1 VQSGYRIVECYAKT
15 STIGWH
21 NRTPISAGRFCA
33 AALTLAATLPR
44 KRHVLNLCED
54 RLSFALGLAA
64 ALLARQVSLLPPSR
78 APDVVRDILASHPE
92 SYCLADHGDLPE
104 RVPAQII
111 APWSTTHREQ
121 AAASIPAD
129 QLAVILFTSGSTGRP
144 QPHVKTWRSLVTGGR
159 NLGHE
164 LDLQPRAERCLLGTV
179 PAQHMYGLEA
189 TIMFALQNGM
199 AIHPGRPLLA
209 ADVAAA
215 LAQARMPTW
224 LVTTPAHLRSWV
236 GGDIMLSGVEGVLSA
251 TMPLPAELA
260 LQAEE
265 LCSAPLHEIY
275 GSTETGAIA
284 LRRPASQATWRAR
297 AGMRL
302 WQKGEDAWIEGG
314 HLARPVALPDRVR
327 LASECEFSLVG
338 RPDDMVKVAGKRASL
353 EALNRELQRIPG
365 ITDGTFFIPESA
377 PRGSTRLSALVVAPA
392 LTARAITAALRQRI
406 DPVFL
411 PRPLLI
417 VDALPRNATGKLP
430 REGLLALA
438 RAARTQRR
446 RSA

>member
-1 VQSGYRIVECYAKT
+1 VQSSCRIVEGYAKT

-21 NRTPISAGRFCA
+21 NRQPISAGRFCA
-33 AALTLAATLPR
+33 AALALAATLPR

-54 RLSFALGLAA
+54 RLSFALGFVAS
-64 ALLARQVSLLPPSR
+64 LLARQVSLLPPSR

-104 RVPAQII
+104 RVPAQMI
-111 APWSTTHREQ
+111 APWINTHAEQ
-121 AAASIPAD
+121 AAPPIPAD
-129 QLAVILFTSGSTGRP
+129 QIAVILFTSGSTGRP

-159 NLGHE
+159 NLGQE
-164 LDLQPRAERCLLGTV
+164 LGLQPHAERCLLGTV

-215 LAQARMPTW
+215 LAEVRMPSW

-236 GGDIMLSGVEGVLSA
+236 GGESMLRGVEGILSA
-251 TMPLPAELA
+251 TMPLSTELA
-260 LQAEE
+260 MQAEQ
-265 LCSAPLHEIY
+265 LCSAPVHEIY

-284 LRRPASQATWRAR
+284 LRRPASQESWRAR

-302 WQKGEDAWIEGG
+302 WRNGNDAWIEGG
-314 HLARPVALPDRVR
+314 HLARAVALPDRLR
-327 LASECEFSLVG
+327 LASEYEFTLVG

-377 PRGSTRLSALVVAPA
+377 PRGSTRLSALVVAPT
-392 LTARAITAALRQRI
+392 LTARAIMAALRQRI
-406 DPVFL
+406 DAVFL